1 MGAMQQG
8 GTTVAC
14 MEELTAWGCLTRFSP
29 SGALAVIWIDRVIG
43 SPGISLPLI
52 GR

>member
-14 MEELTAWGCLTRFSP
+14 MEELTAWGCLTWFSP
-29 SGALAVIWIDRVIG
+29 SGALVVILFRLIG
-43 SPGISLPLI
+43 APGICLPLI